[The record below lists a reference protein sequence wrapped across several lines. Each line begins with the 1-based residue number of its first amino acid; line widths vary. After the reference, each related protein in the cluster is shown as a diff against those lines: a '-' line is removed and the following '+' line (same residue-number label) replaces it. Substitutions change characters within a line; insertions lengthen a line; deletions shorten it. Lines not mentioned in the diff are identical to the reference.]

1 MKGRAAKRAKTEAK
15 VKRAVKIL
23 IQRGMGDLPQTQP
36 PWQTLHI
43 SARKFATSHFGCAC
57 GMCMNPRR
65 MYRGKN
71 KASLTLKE
79 LNERN
84 RSHEE

>member
-15 VKRAVKIL
+15 VKRAIKIL
-23 IQRGMGDLPQTQP
+23 IEHGHGNLPDTQP
-36 PWQTLHI
+36 PWKTLHI

-57 GMCMNPRR
+57 GLCMNPRR